1 MDSIWA
7 QASGKGIAGIAIIR
21 LSGPAVRVV
30 VETMCGRVPPPN
42 QAELRSIRKRD
53 GEVIDRGLVL
63 FFEGPKSFTGED
75 VVEFHVHGGR
85 AISAAL
91 GSEFARFP
99 DLRPAEPGEFA
110 RRAFL
115 NGKMD
120 LTEVEGLADLLAAET
135 EVQRRQALAQS
146 GGVLRT
152 LYDGWRQRLVRA
164 RAFLEADLDFA
175 EEEDIP
181 GSVADGAFEEIGSL
195 IAEIDSHLKGSL
207 RGERTRDGYQIV
219 LLGAPNAGK
228 SSLLNA
234 LARRDVAIVTDEA
247 GTTRDLL
254 EVHLDLG
261 GYPVT
266 VVDTAGLRE
275 GGGAVER
282 EGMRRAVQRGS
293 RADLVLRLVARD
305 DPAEGD
311 GTSFPDFECPVWWI
325 DSKAD
330 LAACAN
336 GTRGGDGPCFSLSV
350 KSGKG
355 IEALLDAIET
365 QLEID
370 IGNFGATYPS
380 RERHA
385 LELNRCRDDLQAA
398 LIERPLG
405 LEIVAER
412 LRSAGDHV
420 GRLTGAIGVE
430 EILGEIFSS
439 FCVGK

>member
-7 QASGKGIAGIAIIR
+7 PASGKGIAGVSVVR
-21 LSGPAVRVV
+21 LSGPDVRVV
-30 VETMCGRVPPPN
+30 VETMCGRVPEPGH
-42 QAELRSIRKRD
+42 AELRSIRKRD

-63 FFEGPKSFTGED
+63 FFESPRSFTGED
-75 VVEFHVHGGR
+75 VVEFQVHGSR
-85 AISAAL
+85 AILSVL
-91 GSEFARFP
+91 GHEFGRFEG
-99 DLRPAEPGEFA
+99 LRPAEPGEFA

-146 GGVLRT
+146 GGALRAI
-152 LYDGWRQRLVRA
+152 YDGWRKRLLRA
-164 RAFLEADLDFA
+164 RALLEADLDFA
-175 EEEDIP
+175 DEEDIP
-181 GSVADGAFEEIGSL
+181 GSVADAAFEEIASL
-195 IAEIDSHLKGSL
+195 IGEIDSHLKGSR

-219 LLGAPNAGK
+219 LLGSPNAGK

-266 VVDTAGLRE
+266 IVDTAGLRE

-282 EGMRRAVQRGS
+282 EGMRRAVLRGEK
-293 RADLVLRLVARD
+293 ADLVLRLSARD
-305 DPAEGD
+305 DPARNRRMD
-311 GTSFPDFECPVWWI
+311 FPEFDCPVWEI
-325 DSKAD
+325 DSKSD
-330 LAACAN
+330 LDDGGVRGEGGGA
-336 GTRGGDGPCFSLSV
+336 TRFSLSV
-350 KSGKG
+350 KTGEG
-355 IEALLDAIET
+355 IEALLDGIRAR
-365 QLEID
+365 LDID
-370 IGNFGATYPS
+370 IGNSGCGVPT
-380 RERHA
+380 RERHIV
-385 LELNRCRDDLQAA
+385 ELNRCRDDLAMA
-398 LIERPLG
+398 LAERTNG

-412 LRSAGDHV
+412 LRSAGVHL
-420 GRLTGAIGVE
+420 GRLTGSIGVE